1 MIVPNISINESKLD
15 NLLDDIRHWGLF
27 GSVCLT
33 FDFPISA
40 CALQTLQQIIKR
52 SSGFANVQIHPQ
64 SLDDKQT
71 LDNEQA
77 LELLNIGAAAIVCRK
92 QDREQFASI
101 PDDRIIFVRT
111 DREKDFNQGDQVWP
125 LSPSTATL
133 VQLERQRINGCV
145 DSDWLARN
153 PESVVDY
160 YCGILQSD
168 RPDGLW
174 PTIICDSLGIALG
187 LAYSN
192 RESLLH
198 AITHRQGAYWSR
210 SRGGLWVKGLTSGAT
225 QALQA
230 IRFDCDADCLRF
242 TVTQDPPGFCHR
254 NTHTCFGEERS
265 IATVVQRLKERID
278 SPDAKSF
285 TRKLANDGEMLR
297 KKLLEEAGE
306 LADANGGDDRYE
318 VAWEAADVMYFSLVA
333 MLNNGVGLEEVYAE
347 LARRMNRI
355 VRRKNKLES

>member
-1 MIVPNISINESKLD
+1 MIVPKL
-15 NLLDDIRHWGLF
+15 LLDSSLLSTASGREKLLSEIRHASLF
-27 GSVCLT
+27 GSACLV
-33 FDFPISA
+33 SA
-40 CALQTLQQIIKR
+40 EALTAEQLSQLGRVVKQ
-52 SSGFANVQIHPQ
+52 SSGFVNLQLQLPEI
-64 SLDDKQT
+64 DDAA
-71 LDNEQA
+71 A
-77 LELLNIGAAAIVCRK
+77 LQLLNVGAAKMVTAAKER
-92 QDREQFASI
+92 DRFESI
-101 PDDRIIFVRT
+101 PDQRILIFHDSV
-111 DREKDFNQGDQVWP
+111 DGAGQGDQVFIDEP
-125 LSPSTATL
+125 HCD
-133 VQLERQRINGCV
+133 QLIDLQKQGIDVCV
-145 DSDWLARN
+145 DSAWIDQN
-153 PESVVDY
+153 SETIVDY
-160 YCGILQSD
+160 YCGVLQSD

-198 AITHRQGAYWSR
+198 AIAHRQGAYWSR

-225 QALQA
+225 QALHA

-285 TRKLANDGEMLR
+285 TRKLAADAEMLQ

-306 LADANGGDDRYE
+306 LAEANQGDDRYE

-355 VRRKNKLES
+355 VRRKNKLET